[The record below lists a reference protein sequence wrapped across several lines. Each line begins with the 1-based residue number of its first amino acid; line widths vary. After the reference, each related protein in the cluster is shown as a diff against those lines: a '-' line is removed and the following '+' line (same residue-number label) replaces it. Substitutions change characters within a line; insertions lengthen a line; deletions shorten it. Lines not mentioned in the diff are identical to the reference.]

1 MFFINGLKTS
11 LVVSTIGSLTACGIG
26 IEIDTTGEKTAY
38 RACLD
43 CSKSPKKEGTLV
55 NYSVLREI
63 PALEQCKHEA
73 LPLLSEDTQSLYLY
87 ALYQDLHLQQRALK
101 QRISREKQDAI
112 RAEFL
117 PYYRIAA
124 ANGDWKATRRLRDLN
139 DSESQQNINFKAQR
153 PIAYAYEKNAKD
165 PENYVK
171 FSQLGIANAQYQV
184 GKYLDVKFTPHLSG
198 AQLNILWERAITY
211 YQCAA
216 SQGHPRAALE
226 LFYYYVDKDPS
237 RALGALQQAAKF
249 GEPQAFN
256 MLSNLFSQRN
266 KQWNSYFPNLDEDQE
281 RAKRYQKIASMLTS
295 SGLELE
301 STESN
306 QIDLWDI
313 PYQVT
318 DLDDI
323 VPLPDV
329 TLPVWDGKTAFLRW
343 LNSPSPAKP
352 SDELMK
358 RLAAKAN
365 LDWQTGL

>member
-1 MFFINGLKTS
+1 MLVFCRPGHTPHEGEQASVAACGPSTS
-11 LVVSTIGSLTACGIG
+11 LMPPELQRKRSEGGQVCFAATQGRRGS
-26 IEIDTTGEKTAY
+26 
-38 RACLD
+38 
-43 CSKSPKKEGTLV
+43 
-55 NYSVLREI
+55 N
-63 PALEQCKHEA
+63 
-73 LPLLSEDTQSLYLY
+73 
-87 ALYQDLHLQQRALK
+87 
-101 QRISREKQDAI
+101 
-112 RAEFL
+112 
-117 PYYRIAA
+117 
-124 ANGDWKATRRLRDLN
+124 
-139 DSESQQNINFKAQR
+139 
-153 PIAYAYEKNAKD
+153 
-165 PENYVK
+165 
-171 FSQLGIANAQYQV
+171 QV

-301 STESN
+301 STESK